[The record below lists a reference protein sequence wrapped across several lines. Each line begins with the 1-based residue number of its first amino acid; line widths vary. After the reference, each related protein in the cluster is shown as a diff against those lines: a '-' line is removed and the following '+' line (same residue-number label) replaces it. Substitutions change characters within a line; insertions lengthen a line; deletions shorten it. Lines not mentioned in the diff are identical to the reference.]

1 MFESISNSL
10 NDLYLALGGNLEDI
24 VIGICIIIVVIV
36 VIVLIV
42 KYVKYQK
49 SLYKPPPPPTTTQP
63 QTTQPPTFIK
73 SLETNTRLQYIV
85 IGSIIAVF
93 ILTAVIVYFATA
105 SKRAGNHKIRR
116 PEHARRSYSYY
127 K

>member
-1 MFESISNSL
+1 MLERIGKFL
-10 NDLYLALGGNLEDI
+10 DDLDFTLGGNLNDI
-24 VIGICIIIVVIV
+24 VIGICIIVVVIV

-73 SLETNTRLQYIV
+73 SLETNTKLQYIV
-85 IGSIIAVF
+85 IGSSVALFII
-93 ILTAVIVYFATA
+93 IAVIVYFATA

-116 PEHARRSYSYY
+116 PDRAHRSYSHY

>member
-1 MFESISNSL
+1 MLESIDKFLTNL
-10 NDLYLALGGNLEDI
+10 DIETGGNLENI
-24 VIGICIIIVVIV
+24 VIGICIIVVVIV

-85 IGSIIAVF
+85 IGSVIAVV
-93 ILTAVIVYFATA
+93 ILIAVIAYFATA
-105 SKRAGNHKIRR
+105 SKRSGKHKIRR
-116 PEHARRSYSYY
+116 PNYARQSYSYY

>member
-10 NDLYLALGGNLEDI
+10 TDLDVALGGNLEDI

-49 SLYKPPPPPTTTQP
+49 SLYKPPPTTTQP

-93 ILTAVIVYFATA
+93 ILIAVIVYFATA